1 MNYLAKTKKNNP
13 IAAASLLSVFAD
25 FLRLD
30 IANGD
35 ARPDTIRTY
44 RAHVKQWVDWCYQ
57 QNLDPARANQH
68 DVKRYRQH
76 LVSLGLKHATITLK
90 LTTIRRFYQAAVDRG
105 LIIGNPA
112 EAVRAPR
119 EREATDSIRHL
130 SAGEAEL
137 LLRAIPSDGK
147 IKHLRDRAIIAL
159 MLLEGLRAVEIT
171 RANVEDIEDGVDGV
185 KILIHGKGKNG
196 FIFPREDTTRA
207 IVAYLE
213 ARGPVVSDEE
223 GTPLFTA
230 TGNRAGGKRI
240 TRDGVRAVV
249 DFYLEKADLKRAR
262 LSCHALRHTCGALL
276 YQATRDV
283 KVVQET
289 LRHSNIATAAR
300 YSHIIHQREAR
311 YTRAIPINL

>member
-1 MNYLAKTKKNNP
+1 MNYLAKTEKNNP
-13 IAAASLLSVFAD
+13 IAAANLLTVFAD

-35 ARPDTIRTY
+35 ARPDTVRTY
-44 RAHVKQWVDWCYQ
+44 RAHVKQWVDWCRQ
-57 QNLDPARANQH
+57 TSIDPAGATQQ
-68 DVKRYRQH
+68 DVKAYRQY
-76 LVSLGLKHATITLK
+76 LVGLGLKHATIALK

-105 LIIGNPA
+105 LIIDNPA
-112 EAVRAPR
+112 AAVRAPR

-130 SAGEAEL
+130 SAGEAAL

-159 MLLEGLRAVEIT
+159 MMLEGLRVVEIT
-171 RANVEDIEDGVDGV
+171 RASVENIENRDGVRL
-185 KILIHGKGKNG
+185 LIHGKGRDG
-196 FIFPREDTTRA
+196 YIYPREDTTRA

-249 DFYLEKADLKRAR
+249 DFYLEKADLKRFR

-283 KVVQET
+283 RVVQET